1 MKVKPYYG
9 LVKNIKS
16 NRYELLS
23 YARTNNNTVID
34 TDYLNWLS
42 ELEVGHPGKYQ
53 PVKGA
58 FGYITV
64 TYPYESTP
72 ADVRIGSV
80 VVAKVYKTHQ
90 LGCRAILSS
99 DDRNDGVIMIAPNYS
114 IDVPALD
121 VELLFNEV
129 MSHEKDFFII
139 YK

>member
-23 YARTNNNTVID
+23 YTRMNNNTAID
-34 TDYLNWLS
+34 VDYLNWLS
-42 ELEVGHPGKYQ
+42 ELEISNPGKYQ

-64 TYPYESTP
+64 TYPHESTP
-72 ADVRIGSV
+72 TDVRIGSV

-90 LGCRAILSS
+90 LGCKAILSS
-99 DDRNDGVIMIAPNYS
+99 DDRNDGVIIISPNYS
-114 IDVPALD
+114 VDIPALD
-121 VELLFNEV
+121 VELLFDEV
-129 MSHEKDFFII
+129 MSREKDFFII